1 MQVVNVLDCGKRL
14 VQTPMEQADG
24 SIIYRD
30 TETYYLNGSPYT
42 SIEWNGYAAQ
52 EEPFS
57 MGSPWDYIFKSLID
71 LYGTDLVG
79 KTITLDV
86 ADVDGNILK
95 VR

>member
-1 MQVVNVLDCGKRL
+1 MQIVNVLDCGKRL
-14 VQTPMEQADG
+14 IQTPITQADG
-24 SIIYRD
+24 SIEYSNSYV
-30 TETYYLNGSPYT
+30 YYLNGSPRT
-42 SIEWNGYAAQ
+42 SIEWNGDTAQ

-71 LYGTDLVG
+71 LYGADLIG
-79 KTITLDV
+79 KTLTLDV